1 MQGDL
6 NIFVL
11 DSFVVTPS
19 TPVNKR
25 WYFVI
30 WEETATKRFMIGSS
44 SFLGALCS
52 SPFLSSVFSSV
63 GALGAPSSPP
73 RGLYVLKNGL

>member
-1 MQGDL
+1 MRGGGGAFT
-6 NIFVL
+6 N
-11 DSFVVTPS
+11 

-63 GALGAPSSPP
+63 GALG
-73 RGLYVLKNGL
+73 